1 MQASFSSLRQQEY
14 HSDDMVRLYE
24 NTQTDHYPAHWNN
37 AFEIIVPV
45 ENIYTVRVGNITYT
59 IAEDEVLIIPAGTV
73 HELIAPPTGKRYI
86 IMADQS
92 LFYSV
97 PGLAAVQHYF
107 YPCIHLRQFSD
118 REVLVMVRTF
128 IESIVQVIREK
139 DYFSHV
145 TSCLTV
151 SQMFVYIA
159 RKLMEGKTDVE
170 AKSINR
176 QHRTMTLFLEACS
189 YISEHCADKLSLADV
204 AAYIGYSKYHF
215 ARMFKAYAGMS
226 FYDFFMRQRILLCE
240 QLLRDPSLPIT
251 EVALRSGFGSITTFN
266 RTFKQFENMTPRE
279 YRQFNV
285 ENSFQEGIH
294 TKKKQYP
301 NSK

>member
-1 MQASFSSLRQQEY
+1 MQASFSSLRQKED
-14 HSDDMVRLYE
+14 HSNDMVRLYE
-24 NTQTDHYPAHWNN
+24 NTQTCSYPAHWNN
-37 AFEIIVPV
+37 SFEIIVPV
-45 ENIYTVRVGNITYT
+45 ENTYTVHVGNITYT
-59 IAEDEVLIIPAGTV
+59 LAENEVLIIPAGTV
-73 HELIAPPTGKRYI
+73 HELIAPPAGKRYI

-92 LFYSV
+92 LFYAI

-107 YPCIHLRQFSD
+107 YPCIHLGHD
-118 REVLVMVRTF
+118 GDKEMLVMVRTF
-128 IESIVQVIREK
+128 IESMVQVIREK

-151 SQMFVYIA
+151 SQMFVYVA
-159 RKLMEGKTDVE
+159 RKLMAGRSESE
-170 AKSINR
+170 AKNISR

-189 YISEHCADKLSLADV
+189 YISEHCAEKLTLADV

-215 ARMFKAYAGMS
+215 ARMFKAYASMS

-285 ENSFQEGIH
+285 DNSFSEAH
-294 TKKKQYP
+294 FDKKAISEQ
-301 NSK
+301 

>member
-1 MQASFSSLRQQEY
+1 MRATFSSLRQKEY

-37 AFEIIVPV
+37 SFEIIVPV
-45 ENIYTVRVGNITYT
+45 ENTYTARVGNITYT
-59 IAEDEVLIIPAGTV
+59 IGENEVLIIPAGSV
-73 HELIAPPTGKRYI
+73 HELIAPDSGKRYI

-97 PGLAAVQHYF
+97 PGLAGVQHYF
-107 YPCIHLRQFSD
+107 YPCLYLNHSHNK
-118 REVLVMVRTF
+118 EMLVMVRTY
-128 IESIVQVIREK
+128 IETLVQVIREK

-151 SQMFVYIA
+151 SQMFVFIA
-159 RKLMEGKTDVE
+159 RNLMAERKFDE
-170 AKSINR
+170 KRSIHR
-176 QHRTMTLFLEACS
+176 QHRAINVFLEACA
-189 YISEHCADKLSLADV
+189 YISEHCAEKLTLADV

-215 ARMFKAYAGMS
+215 ARMFKTYSGMS

-240 QLLRDPSLPIT
+240 QLLRDPTLPIT

-266 RTFKQFENMTPRE
+266 RIFKQFENMTPRE

-285 ENSFQEGIH
+285 NNAFDETIPAGKTAISEQ
-294 TKKKQYP
+294 
-301 NSK
+301 